1 MVLNYLKISYLC
13 RNVGFRSKQKTNQK
27 IKIKNKKKVKRK
39 KQADKNNNFIY
50 KTLSEWNG
58 ILTGTHD
65 TNQSKVWMCEVCS
78 ATWGRELST
87 SNLWCLYLTRL
98 VLLGFRE
105 SVQPAGV
112 PFTPKSS
119 WALTLAT
126 LALKAELFSAQAQ
139 REPPCSLPPAT
150 SHSATEI
157 TLFIL
162 CIIVSSWMQKLC
174 RHLSELNQRACMC

>member
-1 MVLNYLKISYLC
+1 M
-13 RNVGFRSKQKTNQK
+13 QKCWFQ
-27 IKIKNKKKVKRK
+27 IKTNKKKKLKKEKKRK
-39 KQADKNNNFIY
+39 KKADKNKDFIY

-65 TNQSKVWMCEVCS
+65 TNQSKIWMCEVCS
-78 ATWGRELST
+78 ATSGRELST

-119 WALTLAT
+119 WTLTLAT